1 MNLNSALTTNLVK
14 KSDLGEL
21 GGRSLQ
27 SSPEDPKI
35 KSNTSLIVHWGGGR
49 GKGPF
54 HGLDFDRNID
64 PPATQ
69 SEELTFEGRP
79 AL

>member
-1 MNLNSALTTNLVK
+1 MIPETDPWRKEAARPEKRTWACTGPVPIQMNLNSALTTNLMK

-35 KSNTSLIVHWGGGR
+35 KSNTSLIVH
-49 GKGPF
+49 
-54 HGLDFDRNID
+54 
-64 PPATQ
+64 
-69 SEELTFEGRP
+69 
-79 AL
+79 